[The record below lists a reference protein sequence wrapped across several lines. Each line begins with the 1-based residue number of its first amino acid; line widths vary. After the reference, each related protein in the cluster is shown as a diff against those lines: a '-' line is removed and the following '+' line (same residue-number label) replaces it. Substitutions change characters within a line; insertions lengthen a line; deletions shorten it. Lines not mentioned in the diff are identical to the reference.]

1 MSECTIAEFPD
12 HVDEVVTIK
21 GWVQNRRSSGK
32 ISFLIIRDGSGIC
45 QAVVTRNDTGDMYQE
60 IRKLP
65 LESSVIVRGKVIKED
80 RAPGGYEVQ
89 VESVEIVSKAD
100 EFPIGKK
107 EHGPDFLLSN
117 RHLWIRSPRQ
127 IAILK
132 IRDTLVRHVRA
143 YFAENGFTLVDT
155 PIFTTTY
162 GEDSTNLFS
171 VDYFDLGKT
180 YLTQTGQLYL
190 EAAIF
195 ALGKVYCLGPTFRA
209 EKSKTRRHLTEFWM
223 AEAEVA
229 FCDHKKN
236 LEIQEDFVSYI
247 VQNTISD
254 RDKELRVLGRDTSQ
268 LEKVKPPFY
277 RISYDEAIELLK
289 KKGHDTKWGEDLG
302 GDEETLIANSFDKPV
317 FIENYPRKI
326 KAFYMKQHPERK
338 DCALC
343 ADLLAPEGYG
353 EIIGG
358 SQREDDIDI
367 LLRSMEEHNLDPTRY
382 AWYIDLRRYGSVPHS
397 GFGLGIE
404 RTLSWICGLHHVRE
418 TIPFPRMLYRAY
430 P

>member
-107 EHGPDFLLSN
+107 EHGPDFLLSH

-277 RISYDEAIELLK
+277 RISYDEAVELLK
-289 KKGHDTKWGEDLG
+289 KEGHGTKWGEDLG

-338 DCALC
+338 DCAL
-343 ADLLAPEGYG
+343 
-353 EIIGG
+353 
-358 SQREDDIDI
+358 
-367 LLRSMEEHNLDPTRY
+367 
-382 AWYIDLRRYGSVPHS
+382 
-397 GFGLGIE
+397 
-404 RTLSWICGLHHVRE
+404 
-418 TIPFPRMLYRAY
+418 
-430 P
+430 

>member
-223 AEAEVA
+223 AEAEMA

-254 RDKELRVLGRDTSQ
+254 TFLQDKL
-268 LEKVKPPFY
+268 
-277 RISYDEAIELLK
+277 
-289 KKGHDTKWGEDLG
+289 
-302 GDEETLIANSFDKPV
+302 
-317 FIENYPRKI
+317 
-326 KAFYMKQHPERK
+326 
-338 DCALC
+338 
-343 ADLLAPEGYG
+343 
-353 EIIGG
+353 
-358 SQREDDIDI
+358 
-367 LLRSMEEHNLDPTRY
+367 
-382 AWYIDLRRYGSVPHS
+382 
-397 GFGLGIE
+397 
-404 RTLSWICGLHHVRE
+404 
-418 TIPFPRMLYRAY
+418 
-430 P
+430 